1 METVAWKPHS
11 WQGTLDP
18 GSLDVATVSQHRRW
32 KEHALGILAFLL
44 DVQPYSYG
52 YPFPASVWITLLS
65 QGSWEDLHGEVCPSM
80 HINGRVSPQGLGAV
94 CCAVWRMSLMQPCTA
109 TSELSGECLN
119 SLTLYFV
126 GNACLKNNLNTLFF
140 KTIYLQTLCTFR
152 EGEDRR
158 EERGSRR
165 ALDPNQ
171 TKQTSLALIS
181 LQLPLPH
188 PVYINKYS
196 KLTKGQNQKC
206 NQESATPSD
215 NNGTKHSCFPK

>member
-1 METVAWKPHS
+1 
-11 WQGTLDP
+11 
-18 GSLDVATVSQHRRW
+18 
-32 KEHALGILAFLL
+32 
-44 DVQPYSYG
+44 
-52 YPFPASVWITLLS
+52 
-65 QGSWEDLHGEVCPSM
+65 
-80 HINGRVSPQGLGAV
+80 
-94 CCAVWRMSLMQPCTA
+94 MQPCTA
-109 TSELSGECLN
+109 ASELSGECLN

-126 GNACLKNNLNTLFF
+126 GNACLENNLNTLFF

-158 EERGSRR
+158 EEGGSRR

-215 NNGTKHSCFPK
+215 NNVQNTPVSQNKPYLKNCLEKLQGFFYVRLFNFYHLIPYSRSCFDIY